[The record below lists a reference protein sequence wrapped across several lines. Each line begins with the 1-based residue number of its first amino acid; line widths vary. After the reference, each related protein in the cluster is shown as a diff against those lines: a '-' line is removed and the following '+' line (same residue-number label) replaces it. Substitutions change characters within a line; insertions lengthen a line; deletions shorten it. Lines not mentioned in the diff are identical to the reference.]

1 MCGIVGMVASSAT
14 GFNWNQQRIFNQLL
28 WVNTLRG
35 EDSTGVFGVNQQGNV
50 DYLKTAGD
58 AHKMITSKEYK
69 DFKDNIFSDYRM
81 VVGHNRKATRGAV
94 TDDNAH
100 PFVEDTIALV
110 HNGTLINHGKLTK
123 ELVEVDS
130 HAILH
135 SIVER
140 GYEETLKDIEGAFT
154 LVWYDTKDKTL
165 RAIRNDQRPLYIAS
179 SFGAWYFASE
189 KKMLEL
195 VLGREDT
202 KIADMTECVPGT
214 MYYWEMD
221 DVSNLWYKPVE
232 LWSPPKSTTSI
243 IPYIKKTETET
254 TTSPPIEGSYDNTD
268 FPIGTKITILP
279 SKIDTFNKTNQQ
291 GFSEM
296 LHGTWYFDP
305 TVAIRTW
312 CKPGEADTF
321 DVDED
326 DPEQP
331 IVVQAIVT
339 CVISKKGK
347 ITLVCD
353 SPTPFTPELD
363 SSQNEIYEDE
373 YIFTT
378 QQCDDCK
385 VNMSFKDAKKGVFKY
400 RKESDYDL
408 LCRKCK

>member
-1 MCGIVGMVASSAT
+1 MCGIVGMVASSTT

-35 EDSTGVFGVNQQGNV
+35 EDSTGVFGVNQEGNV

-58 AHKMITSKEYK
+58 AHEMITSKEYK

-94 TDDNAH
+94 SDDNAH

-110 HNGTLINHGKLTK
+110 HNGTLVNHGKLTK

-154 LVWYDTKDKTL
+154 LAWYDTKDKTL
-165 RAIRNDQRPLYIAS
+165 RVIRNDQRPLYIAS
-179 SFGAWYFASE
+179 TFGAWYFASE
-189 KKMLEL
+189 KEMLEL
-195 VLGREDT
+195 VLGREDS

-221 DVSNLWYKPVE
+221 DVNNLWYKPVE
-232 LWSPPKSTTSI
+232 LWSPPKSTTSVVS
-243 IPYIKKTETET
+243 YVKKET
-254 TTSPPIEGSYDNTD
+254 TEDAGTTTTAYNNLD
-268 FPIGTKITILP
+268 FPIGTKITICP
-279 SKIDTFNKTNQQ
+279 VKIDTFKKVNQL

-296 LHGTWYFDP
+296 LHGLWYFDE
-305 TVAIRTW
+305 TVPVRVW
-312 CKPGEADTF
+312 CKPSEADLLEI
-321 DVDED
+321 DDED
-326 DPEQP
+326 EEHPM
-331 IVVQAIVT
+331 IIQAKIT
-339 CVISKKGK
+339 CVISKGSK
-347 ITLVCD
+347 ITLVCEK
-353 SPTPFTPELD
+353 PTHFVPDLD
-363 SSQNEIYEDE
+363 SNSKEIYEDE
-373 YIFTT
+373 FIFTT

-385 VNMSFKDAKKGVFKY
+385 TNMTFEDAKKGVFVY
-400 RKESDYDL
+400 RKEADYDL
-408 LCRKCK
+408 LCHKCK